1 MNSDAQTN
9 FLGKRLLEIV
19 PQNFFSRT
27 VITAAGNYFSAQ
39 SRKKKMLQLLFI
51 NLFCNVELRC
61 ISRD

>member
-39 SRKKKMLQLLFI
+39 SRKK
-51 NLFCNVELRC
+51 NVTVVVYQFVL
-61 ISRD
+61 

>member
-19 PQNFFSRT
+19 PQNVFSRT

-39 SRKKKMLQLLFI
+39 SRKK
-51 NLFCNVELRC
+51 NVTVVVYQFF
-61 ISRD
+61 S